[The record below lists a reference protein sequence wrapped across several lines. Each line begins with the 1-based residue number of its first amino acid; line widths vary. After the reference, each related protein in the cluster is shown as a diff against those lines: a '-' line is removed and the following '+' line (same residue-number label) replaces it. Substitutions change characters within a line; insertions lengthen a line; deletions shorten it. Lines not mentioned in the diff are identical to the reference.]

1 MSALSLFGLAKV
13 SGTLVIDAQGKL
25 TILPEGS
32 EPRPGDVVINVL
44 NDTEVGEDI
53 DLVLIQE
60 EGESQE
66 IDVSDIDAEEII
78 AAIEA
83 GEDPTQNE
91 DQATA
96 AGEANGSS
104 PTTTGAIERDGSQT
118 LAKTQFDTSGLE
130 AQGLTATQSNTL
142 LQILVNSAPQIL
154 SEALAGNAVEAGH
167 NSDGS
172 DFDGTAELT
181 GQLSATD
188 LEFDDG
194 TLTWSVTSTP
204 ENLSDYGEFELA
216 DNGEWTFR
224 LNNDSD
230 ATQALNVN
238 DTVTLSFTVQVTD
251 PLNSST
257 SQPFVITIS
266 GTNDKPVISAN
277 SEISGDVVEA
287 GHNDDGSENIG
298 TASVSGQLN
307 ATDVDSPIE
316 SLVWSEDGDM
326 SSAYGDFSITEAG
339 LWTFE
344 LDNTADEV
352 QALREGQSTS
362 LEFKVKVTDDQGVDV
377 FQTIV
382 VNIQGTNDKPVI
394 DSELVTEGEV
404 RESGHFDNGTEDA
417 GAPSTGGQLSATD
430 VDSSN
435 LTWSPVGDVSNP
447 YGTFSITSDGLWSFV
462 IDNEADAVEALA
474 EGDEVPL
481 SFTVQV
487 EDEQGAVVTQIISV
501 TVKGTN
507 DAPVIDSAKDIGRVR
522 EAGDGVEGKDV
533 TRGRIEASDVD
544 NGSELSYSVQD
555 GGNTDYGTFS
565 VNDNGR
571 WKFELD
577 NDSEMTDALA
587 KGEKVTLNYVVV
599 VTDEHGAEVTQAVSI
614 IVKGTNDAPVID
626 SAKDIGRVR
635 EAGDGVE
642 GKDVTRGRIEAS

>member
-25 TILPEGS
+25 TILPEGT

-60 EGESQE
+60 DGENQE

-91 DQATA
+91 EQATA

-104 PTTTGAIERDGSQT
+104 PTTTGAIERDDSQT

-142 LQILVNSAPQIL
+142 LQVLVNSAPQIL
-154 SEALAGNAVEAGH
+154 SEALAGNVVEAGH

-188 LEFDDG
+188 LEFDDA
-194 TLTWSVTSTP
+194 TLTWDVISTP
-204 ENLSDYGEFELA
+204 DNLSDFGEFELA
-216 DNGEWTFR
+216 DNGQWTFR

-257 SQPFVITIS
+257 SQPFVITIT

-298 TASVSGQLN
+298 TSSVSGQLN
-307 ATDVDSPIE
+307 ATDVDSPVE
-316 SLVWSEDGDM
+316 SLVWSEDGDV
-326 SSAYGDFSITEAG
+326 SSTYGDFSITEAG

-382 VNIQGTNDKPVI
+382 INIQGTNDKPVI

-487 EDEQGAVVTQIISV
+487 EDEQGAVVTQTISV
-501 TVKGTN
+501 TSN
-507 DAPVIDSAKDIGRVR
+507 DAPVIDDVDSKGRVR
-522 EAGDGVEGKDV
+522 EAGDDDNGKAV
-533 TRGRIEASDVD
+533 TTGFIDASDVD
-544 NGSELSYSVQD
+544 NGAELSFTLKEPAD
-555 GGNTDYGTFS
+555 TTYGTFT
-565 VNDNGR
+565 VDEETGDWR
-571 WKFELD
+571 YELKD
-577 NDSEMTDALA
+577 DLPATDALA
-587 KGEKVTLNYVVV
+587 EGEKKRLEYTVVV
-599 VTDEHGAEVTQAVSI
+599 EDEHGA
-614 IVKGTNDAPVID
+614 
-626 SAKDIGRVR
+626 
-635 EAGDGVE
+635 
-642 GKDVTRGRIEAS
+642 